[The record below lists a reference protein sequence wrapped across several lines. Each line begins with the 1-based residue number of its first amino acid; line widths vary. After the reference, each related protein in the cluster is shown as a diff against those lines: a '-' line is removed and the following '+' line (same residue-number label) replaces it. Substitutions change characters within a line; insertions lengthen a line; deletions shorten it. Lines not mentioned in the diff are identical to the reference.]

1 MWGFAEQHVPVR
13 NFLGVARSATERAW
27 ASRLDLRGEAVATA
41 MAQRGIASECLAR
54 VLAGRGVG
62 LEGAAAYLTPSLKSD
77 LPDPSSLVDMDIA
90 AVRLADAV
98 IAGAKVAIFGD
109 YDVDGATSAAVL
121 DGVLKALGCPTQ
133 IYIPDRIF
141 EGYGPNP
148 DAIDALIDAGAQLI
162 VCVDCGS
169 TSFEA
174 LERARERG
182 VDVVVLDHHQV
193 GPTLPAA
200 TAIVN
205 ANRRED
211 LSGRATWP
219 R

>member
-62 LEGAAAYLTPSLKSD
+62 LDGAAAYLTPSLKAD

-109 YDVDGATSAAVL
+109 YDVDWSDICRRAGRR
-121 DGVLKALGCPTQ
+121 TQ
-133 IYIPDRIF
+133 GSRL
-141 EGYGPNP
+141 P
-148 DAIDALIDAGAQLI
+148 DADLH
-162 VCVDCGS
+162 S
-169 TSFEA
+169 RPHF
-174 LERARERG
+174 RG
-182 VDVVVLDHHQV
+182 L
-193 GPTLPAA
+193 
-200 TAIVN
+200 
-205 ANRRED
+205 R
-211 LSGRATWP
+211 S
-219 R
+219 